1 MAKILCSD
9 IAKKYGNMEVVRD
22 FNLDIEDKEFVVF
35 LGPSGSGKSTI
46 LRMIAGL
53 EEISGGML
61 KIGEKDVTDLPPKD
75 RGVAMVFQNYA
86 LYPHMNVYD
95 NIAFGLKRLKMPAA
109 EIKQKVDNV
118 VKILG
123 LEGYLKQK
131 PSQLSGGQ
139 QQRVA
144 IGRAMIKTPEVFLFD
159 EPLSNLDAKLRHSL
173 RKEIHQLHKRL
184 DTTTVYVTH
193 DQSEAMALA
202 DRIVLLESGNI
213 EQVGSPAEIF
223 NYPRTRFVADF
234 IGSPSMNFMDGEI
247 VKVATGYKF
256 KGADFTVALDAEL
269 YDGIKQGVATLGM
282 RPVHMQLTDD
292 VDDAIAGEVVDM
304 EYLGN
309 ENSLT
314 VKLSSQEII
323 VVLPEDISPKVGE
336 KIMLSAPKDKLHLFV
351 NDINLYKVGA

>member
-1 MAKILCSD
+1 MAKIICSG
-9 IAKKYGNMEVVRD
+9 IAKSYGNVEVVRD

-53 EEISGGML
+53 EEISGGVL
-61 KIGEKDVTDLPPKD
+61 KIGEKDVTHLPPKD

-109 EIKQKVDNV
+109 EIKQKVDDV
-118 VKILG
+118 VEMLG
-123 LEGYLKQK
+123 LQAFLKQK

-159 EPLSNLDAKLRHSL
+159 EPLSNLDAKLRHAL
-173 RKEIHQLHKRL
+173 RKEIHQLHKRI

-213 EQVGSPAEIF
+213 EQVGSPIEIF

-234 IGSPSMNFMDGEI
+234 IGSPSMNFIEGQI
-247 VKVATGYKF
+247 VKTDNGYRF
-256 KGADFTVALDAEL
+256 KGADFDMALDESH
-269 YDGIKQGVATLGM
+269 YDDLQQGAVTLGI
-282 RPVHMQLTDD
+282 RPVHMQLSD
-292 VDDAIAGEVVDM
+292 DDAINGEVIDL

-314 VKLSSQEII
+314 IKLGGQEI
-323 VVLPEDISPKVGE
+323 VAVLPEGISPKVGA
-336 KIMLSAPKDKLHLFV
+336 KISLTAPQDKLHLFV
-351 NDINLYKVGA
+351 NDVNLYRVGA